1 MKENISI
8 KISCPILLSLDGDPS
23 PLEYCENYL
32 QPELV
37 GRHEHQVELLRGE
50 REARAS
56 FSTAMAVVLVVLVGV
71 LVGVDHGDVDRR
83 RPGMLLT
90 EAGRVSAINGRVS
103 SVSNYV

>member
-1 MKENISI
+1 MKVGKEEGTSYNS
-8 KISCPILLSLDGDPS
+8 DGDHS

-56 FSTAMAVVLVVLVGV
+56 FSTAMAVVLVVLVKV

-103 SVSNYV
+103 RVSSVSNYV